1 MFRESDW
8 KQVLS
13 GVRGMEWHILV
24 LALAAVSFAVLLSA
38 ARWKLLL
45 TNESV
50 SITRLFL
57 VREMG
62 QTLNNVSPIRVVGDA
77 AQTLMLTHGNGIKAP
92 KVVSSLFMGRL
103 FDFLVTITLVGG
115 GLFVLPQ
122 LSGLKPIVVPL
133 WVMTAVG
140 MAAFF
145 LFGRCLHGLTVVHRV
160 RPLEE
165 LLRAI
170 GAVRT
175 DPAILVACLVL
186 TTARWMSIGV
196 TAWLVAQTAGVDLPF
211 WLISIVIVAVSLFD
225 GAIVATPGLVGAY
238 EFVAVSTLGVFA
250 VDPTVAPAFTMVIH
264 VILFLPTLVVVL
276 PVIAFEHRTLKS
288 AWVAAG
294 GAVQRLQKGSHEGHV
309 GRRVENGL

>member
-1 MFRESDW
+1 
-8 KQVLS
+8 
-13 GVRGMEWHILV
+13 
-24 LALAAVSFAVLLSA
+24 
-38 ARWKLLL
+38 
-45 TNESV
+45 
-50 SITRLFL
+50 
-57 VREMG
+57 
-62 QTLNNVSPIRVVGDA
+62 
-77 AQTLMLTHGNGIKAP
+77 
-92 KVVSSLFMGRL
+92 
-103 FDFLVTITLVGG
+103 
-115 GLFVLPQ
+115 
-122 LSGLKPIVVPL
+122 
-133 WVMTAVG
+133 MTAVG

-276 PVIAFEHRTLKS
+276 PVIAFEHRTLSRHGWRQEELFNGYRGVVMKGML
-288 AWVAAG
+288 G
-294 GAVQRLQKGSHEGHV
+294 GELKTGYEFIHCRSD
-309 GRRVENGL
+309 